1 MLGNLGELAKLMSKA
16 KDIQAA
22 MKAMKEDMPKMEFS
36 ATGANT
42 GVKVTVSGDFM
53 IKAVEIPAGAETSSL
68 LAEEI
73 RMAAN
78 SAVAA
83 AKSTIQERMKS
94 ATGDLGIDLPML

>member
-16 KDIQAA
+16 KDIQAT

-36 ATGANT
+36 ATGANA

-53 IKAVEIPAGAETSSL
+53 VKEVEIPAGADPAQ

-78 SAVAA
+78 SAIAA
-83 AKSTIQERMKS
+83 AKSTIQERMKA